1 MLAGGICASLKLQ
14 RAARAFLLRLVAENG
29 IEEAARVLRHLADKI
44 ERLAEQEGVDVL
56 YTNARSTL
64 GKLSTAIDFI
74 GNVSFGTELASHRVQ
89 WSKAPRA
96 FVREPNDIE
105 GTDQGDSTMVRFRQ
119 TAAVAAVLGL
129 AAISGAAD
137 AGVVAPGAV
146 YNNTAGELTGA
157 YSVGLLSNQS
167 GLSSGYTAGV
177 TDFATYTSSGVT
189 HATSE
194 GGGGVTWLS
203 NGVPTFPFVLDFD
216 FGSGLNILSLALWN
230 GTAGNDAAI
239 SRFRVFT
246 SSASDFSVSTQVGL
260 FTNPIGV
267 GGPEPVTVF
276 DLTDSTGRY
285 ARIQV
290 EGYYGNGCCAGIGE
304 VAWDVGSVPEPGTL
318 ALLGL
323 GLAGLGLS
331 RRRRA

>member
-1 MLAGGICASLKLQ
+1 VSQQSQPFGVAEGHGSEEAREAFEE
-14 RAARAFLLRLVAENG
+14 RAAIIEYDGGMTRAEAE
-29 IEEAARVLRHLADKI
+29 RR
-44 ERLAEQEGVDVL
+44 GVGVL
-56 YTNARSTL
+56 YTGARSTL

-96 FVREPNDIE
+96 FVRALNDIE
-105 GTDQGDSTMVRFRQ
+105 GTDQGDSTMLRFRQ
-119 TAAVAAVLGL
+119 TVAVAAMLGL
-129 AAISGAAD
+129 AAVSGAAD

-146 YNNTAGELTGA
+146 YNNTAGEYFTGT
-157 YSVGLLSNQS
+157 YGVGLLSDQS

-177 TDFATYTSSGVT
+177 TDFATYTASGVT

-203 NGVPTFPFVLDFD
+203 NGIPTFPFVLDFD

-246 SSASDFSVSTQVGL
+246 SSASDFSVSTEVGL

-290 EGYYGNGCCAGIGE
+290 EGYYGNGCCTGIGE
-304 VAWDVGSVPEPGTL
+304 VAWDVGSVPEPGSL

-331 RRRRA
+331 RRRKA